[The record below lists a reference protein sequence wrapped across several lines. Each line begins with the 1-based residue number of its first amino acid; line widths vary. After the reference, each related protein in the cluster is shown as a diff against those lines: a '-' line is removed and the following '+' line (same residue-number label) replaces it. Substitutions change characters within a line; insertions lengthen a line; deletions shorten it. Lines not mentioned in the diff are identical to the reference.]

1 MTIKVLEKTTGCFP
15 IDFNVGE
22 WFDLCTAEEVQL
34 SAPQAHKMHIRNK
47 GNKEL
52 PNVRTRD
59 VDFDSMLIPLGVA
72 IEMPKGMECHLL
84 PRSSTFK
91 KYGLIQVNS
100 KGIIDNSYSSDKDE
114 WKMPVLATRKVTIPK
129 GTRIAQFKMVPSQKA
144 TVWQKLKW
152 LFSNGVKL
160 KKVNSLNNPERGGF
174 GSTDNSQC

>member
-1 MTIKVLEKTTGCFP
+1 MIIKVLEKTNGCFP
-15 IDFNVGE
+15 QI
-22 WFDLCTAEEVQL
+22 FDKGDWYDLSTAEEIQL
-34 SAPQAHKMHIRNK
+34 NAPQAHKMHVRNK

-52 PNVRTRD
+52 PDVRTRD

-91 KYGLIQVNS
+91 KYGLIQANS

-152 LFSNGVKL
+152 LFTGAPKLIKVDSLSNQV
-160 KKVNSLNNPERGGF
+160 RGGF
-174 GSTDNSQC
+174 GSTGEK